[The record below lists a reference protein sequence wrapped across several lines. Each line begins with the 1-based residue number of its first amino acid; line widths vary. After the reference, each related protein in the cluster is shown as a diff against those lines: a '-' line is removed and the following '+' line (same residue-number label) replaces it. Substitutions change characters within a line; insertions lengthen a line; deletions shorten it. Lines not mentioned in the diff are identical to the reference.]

1 MRILTIDLGTSAT
14 KASLW
19 SEGGPIAVGRATVD
33 VEHPRPGWVE
43 QDPETWW
50 SSTLGACSQL
60 PEDERRQVDAVGFSS
75 QRDTFVPVTTAGEP
89 IGRAIASADRR
100 AGEMVAGLGP
110 DFQVLTGVVPDAGT
124 VAAKVA
130 WIREHEPEA
139 FRATAHLG
147 MLSDWALYRLTGR
160 FVTDPSAGSSS
171 DLFDLRTRSW
181 SPESLA

>member
-14 KASLW
+14 KAALW
-19 SEGGPIAVGRATVD
+19 SEDGPLAMGRAAVD

-50 SSTLGACSQL
+50 SSTLDACAQL
-60 PEDERRQVDAVGFSS
+60 PDDERAQVDAVGFST

-130 WIREHEPEA
+130 WIRQHEP
-139 FRATAHLG
+139 
-147 MLSDWALYRLTGR
+147 DRLRGGQR
-160 FVTDPSAGSSS
+160 WIMGPR
-171 DLFDLRTRSW
+171 DL
-181 SPESLA
+181 